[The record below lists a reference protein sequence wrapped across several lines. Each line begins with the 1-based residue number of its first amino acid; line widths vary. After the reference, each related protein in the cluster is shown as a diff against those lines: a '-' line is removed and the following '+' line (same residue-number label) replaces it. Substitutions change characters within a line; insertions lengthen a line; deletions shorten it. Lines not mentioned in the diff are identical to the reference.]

1 MNYINIINFVII
13 SVVLALAIEAY
24 PQRGP
29 RRGGCGLIGRKSLLR
44 ISEFV
49 LNEKFQRNT

>member
-1 MNYINIINFVII
+1 MKYINIINFVII